1 MLRLEAS
8 SDMRIWVP
16 RTALGLIAA
25 AAALY
30 VTCDAGLKPTAALAD
45 AVTAEK
51 PPAGADAKLK
61 RASGG
66 YPAVGFVDAAGKP
79 HHLSDFKGKVVVMNL
94 WATWCAPC
102 KKEMPTLA
110 ALQRSFGAAPIQIA
124 PVSIDSKAA
133 VDKAKAF
140 IAGAKPLPFFH
151 DDDGALSP
159 AMRPAVE
166 GYPTSFI
173 YDRHGHLYGVVQ
185 GEADWSS
192 PKTRAM
198 LENLA
203 KG

>member
-1 MLRLEAS
+1 M
-8 SDMRIWVP
+8 
-16 RTALGLIAA
+16 

-30 VTCDAGLKPTAALAD
+30 VTWGEGLKATAALA
-45 AVTAEK
+45 APTIAET

-61 RASGG
+61 RASGS
-66 YPAVGFVDAAGKP
+66 YPAVGFVDAAGRL
-79 HHLSDFKGKVVVMNL
+79 HHLSEFKGKVVVMNL

-110 ALQRSFGAAPIQIA
+110 ALQRSFGTAPIQIA
-124 PVSIDSKAA
+124 PVSIDSKVA

-140 IAGAKPLPFFH
+140 MADNKPLPFYH

-159 AMRPAVE
+159 ALKPSVE

-173 YDRHGHLYGVVQ
+173 YDRHGRLYGVVQ

-192 PKTRAM
+192 PKTRA
-198 LENLA
+198 LIEALA